1 MLLNGVLGKCR
12 ILEARQHQLRSLD
25 KNTLGTAG
33 LLSFHTAEEEKSISS
48 NNRNVAIVMS

>member
-1 MLLNGVLGKCR
+1 MVFWG
-12 ILEARQHQLRSLD
+12 QHQLRSLD

-48 NNRNVAIVMS
+48 NRNVAIVMS